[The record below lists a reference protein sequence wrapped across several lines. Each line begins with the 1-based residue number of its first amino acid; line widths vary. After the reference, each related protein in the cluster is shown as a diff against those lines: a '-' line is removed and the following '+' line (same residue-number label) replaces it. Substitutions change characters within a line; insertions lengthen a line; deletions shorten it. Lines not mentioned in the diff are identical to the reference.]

1 MRRPAT
7 VGSHRGEV
15 MTTKRYNAAASET
28 VPPCL
33 LAHTARFD
41 ARLREISAKVLQ
53 AERLSESE
61 AFALAEC
68 DDLFLL
74 GFLANAIREKKNGH
88 NTYYN
93 INVHLNPSNVCIHQ
107 CLFCA
112 FSRKEGEP
120 GAYDLSLEAILE
132 KLRTQ
137 VTERT
142 TELHIVGGVH
152 PRHSLRFYRTMLAT
166 IKAAYP
172 RLFLKAFT
180 AVEVEHMAALEG
192 CTVEDALK
200 ELQGAGLSS
209 MPGGGAEVFS
219 PRLRQALCPTKIS
232 GERWLEIHET
242 AHRLGIKTNATML
255 YGHIETA
262 AERVN
267 HLLRLRSLQD
277 RTGGFQAF
285 VPLPYH
291 AENTRLG
298 GYNTTG
304 CLDGKIHALSRIL
317 LDNFDH
323 IKAFWI
329 MTGTETA
336 QVLQSFGVDDLDG
349 TVTEEKI
356 THAAGASTPLRLDV
370 DCIRHLISSAGRV
383 PVERDTL
390 YHEIA

>member
-1 MRRPAT
+1 
-7 VGSHRGEV
+7 
-15 MTTKRYNAAASET
+15 MTTNGHMAATPESMPRWLHDAGT
-28 VPPCL
+28 VHP
-33 LAHTARFD
+33 
-41 ARLREISAKVLQ
+41 RLREISAKVLQ
-53 AERLSESE
+53 AERLCENE
-61 AFALAEC
+61 ALTLAEC
-68 DDLFLL
+68 ADLFFL
-74 GFLANAIREKKNGH
+74 GFLANVIREKKNGQ

-120 GAYDLSLEAILE
+120 GAYDLTLEEILE
-132 KLRTQ
+132 RLRTL

-152 PRHSLRFYRTMLAT
+152 PRHGLRFFQAMLTA
-166 IKAAYP
+166 IKEAYP

-180 AVEVEHMAALEG
+180 AVEIDHMAALEG
-192 CTVEDALK
+192 CTVEEVLK
-200 ELQGAGLSS
+200 ELHKAGLSS

-219 PRLRQALCPTKIS
+219 PRLRRALCPTKIS
-232 GERWLEIHET
+232 GQRWLEIHEI

-255 YGHIETA
+255 FGHIETP
-262 AERVN
+262 AERVD
-267 HLLRLRSLQD
+267 HLLHLRALQD
-277 RTGGFQAF
+277 RTRGFQAF

-291 AENTRLG
+291 AENNRLG
-298 GYNTTG
+298 GCNTTG
-304 CLDGKIHALSRIL
+304 CLDTKVHALSRIL

-370 DCIRHLISSAGRV
+370 EFIRHLISSAGRI

-390 YHEIA
+390 YRRIG